1 MKESIIKKIQN
12 LEGKM
17 NEKLKSSN
25 IEVKIL
31 DFHYNDGVMLI
42 IRDKKIAKVFIL
54 KAVASGQV
62 DILENAKVIANGLFV
77 NNLGMWIY
85 NLYNPV
91 KYLYKFVGG
100 NLDRKIL
107 TREEIDKIATGITEN
122 IEKLRAK
129 GATTH
134 GKELDNQPI
143 VKGYLGPMFEKID
156 YGKIYLRYET
166 QEIYDMVSK

>member
-1 MKESIIKKIQN
+1 MKENIIKKIQN
-12 LEGKM
+12 LEEKM

-42 IRDKKIAKVFIL
+42 IRDNKIAKVFIL

-62 DILENAKVIANGLFV
+62 DILENEKVIENGLFV
-77 NNLGMWIY
+77 NNLDMWIY

-91 KYLYKFVGG
+91 KYFYEFVGG

-107 TREEIDKIATGITEN
+107 TREEIDKIATGITEDM
-122 IEKLRAK
+122 EKLRAK
-129 GATTH
+129 GLTTH
-134 GKELDNQPI
+134 RKELDNQPI